1 MTRPTPTPSPRR
13 PRKYSGKGKKP
24 RRPTPRSPVYIM
36 AGQPGPSRAQV
47 LSPRTYFTTFRGT
60 KPGVTAHRRC
70 NRYARGADRIS
81 RAELDAAARQLPG
94 YRRGMKYDELCKFL
108 GVYTPRGSP
117 KQKSPKQKSPKRKSP
132 NQKSPR
138 RASGWKCG
146 SRARGPNRY
155 SRAEIDAFAQT
166 QGIKNYRKYKMDD
179 LCQILGLSARSQ
191 SHAPSPPSSP
201 RARRRSPTPP
211 PAPPRVPR
219 TTYQSL
225 VPIELLEEIGLP
237 PGYTGL
243 EQTTVQY
250 PARRRK

>member
-1 MTRPTPTPSPRR
+1 MTRQTPTPSPRR
-13 PRKYSGKGKKP
+13 PRKYSGKGKNP

-47 LSPRTYFTTFRGT
+47 LSPRTYFSTFRGT
-60 KPGVTAHRRC
+60 KPGVTTHRRC
-70 NRYARGADRIS
+70 NRYARGSDRIL

-117 KQKSPKQKSPKRKSP
+117 KRKSP
-132 NQKSPR
+132 TTR
-138 RASGWKCG
+138 RHTSGRWKCG
-146 SRARGPNRY
+146 SRARGTNRY
-155 SRAEIDAFAQT
+155 SRAEIDAFAQA

-179 LCQILGLSARSQ
+179 LCEILGLRARSQ

-219 TTYQSL
+219 TIYQSL
-225 VPIELLEEIGLP
+225 VPIELMEEIGLP
-237 PGYTGL
+237 PGYTGI
-243 EQTTVQY
+243 EQTTIQY
-250 PARRRK
+250 PTRRRK